1 MKTDREKPDFKTMS
15 EAVQAW
21 YRFYELDPKDGLS
34 HVLCQAAIDFYQG
47 RTLHHRR
54 YSDSAHRK
62 LRRNSCHAGERAHIG
77 RSALTQPGDRFVSET
92 FQS

>member
-34 HVLCQAAIDFYQG
+34 HVLCQAAIDFYQAG
-47 RTLHHRR
+47 HCTADDIATALIGNYVGIHATRVNAPT
-54 YSDSAHRK
+54 SAAVH
-62 LRRNSCHAGERAHIG
+62 
-77 RSALTQPGDRFVSET
+77 
-92 FQS
+92 